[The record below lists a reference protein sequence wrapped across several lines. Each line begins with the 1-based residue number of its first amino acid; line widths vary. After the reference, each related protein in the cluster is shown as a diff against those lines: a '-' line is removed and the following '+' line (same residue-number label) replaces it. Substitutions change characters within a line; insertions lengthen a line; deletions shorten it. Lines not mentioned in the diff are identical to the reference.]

1 MVLPLLMSLGLPAL
15 AASGSVPFLATLGAS
30 VGTAGLAGLGAG
42 LGSFIQ
48 TGDLGDGIKTGL
60 TSFIGGKLLGG
71 LTGSGGAADTEM
83 MQTAIPGSA
92 GNLPRPA
99 LLQPAISSFW
109 CRSNARRFRELLLH
123 TRHAT
128 GCRWCYGA
136 GCFARCIYWA
146 DYVRYVPS

>member
-83 MQTAIPGSA
+83 MQTAIPGSP

-99 LLQPAISSFW
+99 FLQAAPTASGAAGFLRT
-109 CRSNARRFRELLLH
+109 CALFR
-123 TRHAT
+123 
-128 GCRWCYGA
+128 
-136 GCFARCIYWA
+136 
-146 DYVRYVPS
+146 